1 MASFTIKKLQIYIER
16 ASAAANCIVIQNDP
30 VITSNDGHKNS
41 VIDCYVHD
49 IGGNVAKEL
58 TLLAFVKTF
67 NLVILGNP
75 DYQWKGVVD
84 PESSVKYE
92 YHREFESEK
101 LHLRLVIARRI
112 GGLEKFYLYEL

>member
-16 ASAAANCIVIQNDP
+16 ASSASDCIVIQNDP
-30 VITSNDGHKNS
+30 KVVSDDGHKNT
-41 VIDCYVHD
+41 VIECYVHD
-49 IGGNVAKEL
+49 SNGEVAREQ
-58 TLLAFVKTF
+58 TLLAFVKMF

-84 PESSVKYE
+84 PHSSVAYD

-101 LHLRLVIARRI
+101 LSLRLVIARRI
-112 GGLEKFYLYEL
+112 RGLEKFYLYEL